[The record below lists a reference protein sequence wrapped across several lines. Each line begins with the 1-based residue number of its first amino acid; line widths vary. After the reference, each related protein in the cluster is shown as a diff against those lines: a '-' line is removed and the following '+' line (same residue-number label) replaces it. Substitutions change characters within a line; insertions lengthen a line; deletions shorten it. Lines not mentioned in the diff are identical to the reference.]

1 MSGQPFGDPK
11 SNPYSAPQFG
21 ASPGGSPE
29 LLSQA
34 NSAFNLALGA
44 MFVAFCCCP
53 PIGLV
58 RGVIAMNN
66 AGSVLAQAPPGSD
79 AHSKAS
85 TAKILGIVALVL
97 GAISMVVGAISGAMN
112 AMNG

>member
-11 SNPYSAPQFG
+11 SNPYSAPQVG
-21 ASPGGSPE
+21 VSPGGSPE

-44 MFVAFCCCP
+44 MFVAFCCCG

-58 RGVIAMNN
+58 MGVIAMNN
-66 AGSVLAQAPPGSD
+66 AGSVLVLAPPGSE
-79 AHSKAS
+79 ANSKAS
-85 TAKILGIVALVL
+85 TAKILGIVAIVL
-97 GAISMVVGAISGAMN
+97 GVINSIGWVGGTISRMGN
-112 AMNG
+112 